1 MLLRNLDIIEDD
13 VGIQWEGLDSPTI
26 KEWADIDLIK
36 AQTDDIKVNNGT
48 LSPEAVIELNKND
61 KESRYYKV
69 DVELSDDLDLDL
81 DLNNE
86 NKIN

>member
-1 MLLRNLDIIEDD
+1 MALLILTDIYY
-13 VGIQWEGLDSPTI
+13 
-26 KEWADIDLIK
+26 IK

-48 LSPEAVIELNKND
+48 LTPEAVIELNKND

-81 DLNNE
+81 DLDLNNE